1 MVGVRD
7 GDYFPCSLS
16 KFFAVSL
23 RTDSFRFS
31 SHWLIGCSSWKI
43 YGTALLWLVCD
54 PGPPGSSFW
63 IVIFYMLHLCY
74 CFPVAVGEPL
84 YPRGIGSVYG
94 WAQVT
99 FSGVCLCVRSL
110 ENQSQYSIS
119 PHLFH
124 CKTQR
129 QSLSVPQPHQCWRW
143 CLWVKPCATPGII
156 KEKNINN
163 IYIKIYININNI

>member
-43 YGTALLWLVCD
+43 YGTALLWLVCY
-54 PGPPGSSFW
+54 PGPMGSSFW

-84 YPRGIGSVYG
+84 YPRGIGSVCG

-99 FSGVCLCVRSL
+99 FSGVCLCVHSL
-110 ENQSQYSIS
+110 ENRSQYLIS
-119 PHLFH
+119 PSSLPLQNP
-124 CKTQR
+124 KTESIGASAPPVLKMVFVGETMCHPR
-129 QSLSVPQPHQCWRW
+129 Y
-143 CLWVKPCATPGII
+143 
-156 KEKNINN
+156 N
-163 IYIKIYININNI
+163 